1 MRRVA
6 LALLVA
12 GAIGIGVAVVAA
24 MDNGSDDDA
33 TSDSSARLR
42 FPTRVAGAPF
52 AGATETRLALGGR
65 CLRLVVADDQAE
77 RTQGLR
83 QRDSL
88 GAYDGMLFVF
98 EQPVSAPFTMS
109 NVPVPLDIGFYR
121 ASGAPVSRRRM
132 TPCPRADAECPSYT
146 ADAPFVYAV
155 ETLRGELPSDA
166 LTTCA

>member
-12 GAIGIGVAVVAA
+12 GAIGIGVAVFAVI
-24 MDNGSDDDA
+24 DNGPDDA
-33 TSDSSARLR
+33 TTSASTERLR
-42 FPTRVAGAPF
+42 FTTRLASVPF

-65 CLRLVVADDQAE
+65 CLRLVIADDEAE
-77 RTQGLR
+77 RAQGLR

-88 GAYDGMLFVF
+88 GEYDGMLFVYAR
-98 EQPVSAPFTMS
+98 PSNARFTMS
-109 NVPVPLDIGFYR
+109 TVPVPLDIGFYR

-132 TPCPRADAECPSYT
+132 TPCPRADAECPAYS
-146 ADAPFVYAV
+146 ADAPFLYAV
-155 ETLRGELPSDA
+155 ETLRGQLPSGA

>member
-12 GAIGIGVAVVAA
+12 GAIGMGVGLVALTES
-24 MDNGSDDDA
+24 GSDDDA
-33 TSDSSARLR
+33 TSDPSSRLR
-42 FPTRVAGAPF
+42 FTTRSASAPF

-65 CLRLVVADDQAE
+65 CLHLVVADDVAE

-83 QRDSL
+83 ERDTL

-98 EQPVSAPFTMS
+98 PRPSTAPFTMS
-109 NVPVPLDIGFYR
+109 TVPVPLDIGFYR

-132 TPCPRADAECPSYT
+132 TPCPRADADCPAYT

-155 ETLRGELPSDA
+155 ETLRGQLPSGA